1 MGLVR
6 VHGEFLIST
15 LQLDFRGG
23 GPYGPPPT
31 PGTSEAVQEAGTR
44 RVNHFTVGARHMNI
58 SMVFL
63 TQIIFVT
70 DEYFKQIS

>member
-1 MGLVR
+1 MAAIR
-6 VHGEFLIST
+6 PK
-15 LQLDFRGG
+15 LDFQTQKNCMVDPR
-23 GPYGPPPT
+23 
-31 PGTSEAVQEAGTR
+31 TSEAVQEAGTR